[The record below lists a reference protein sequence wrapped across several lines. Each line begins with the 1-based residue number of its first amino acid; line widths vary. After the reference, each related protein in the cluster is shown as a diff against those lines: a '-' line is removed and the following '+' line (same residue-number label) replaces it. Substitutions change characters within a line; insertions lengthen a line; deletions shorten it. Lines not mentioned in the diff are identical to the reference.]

1 MALGVGLMIGALLMS
16 ISFQTKINFNIEEK
30 ARARG
35 MVFPEEIRVN
45 LEKGEE

>member
-16 ISFQTKINFNIEEK
+16 ISFQTKVNFNIEEK

-45 LEKGEE
+45 LEKGE

>member
-16 ISFQTKINFNIEEK
+16 ISFQTKVNFNIEEK
-30 ARARG
+30 AGARG

-45 LEKGEE
+45 LEKGE